1 MSAGPDSSPRPR
13 PEPRRDGHQARSRGD
28 ATRDRIVDAAEACIA
43 EFGQGGTNSTEVVKR
58 AGVTF
63 GAIQYHFGTYEA
75 VLLAVVERAAAR
87 LRAMLEAVQLPGRSV
102 PEQVA
107 DIVDVMWSY
116 YGDPQYQVYIE
127 LSMSLRRDPATSR
140 RTVES
145 IKDIDNRSEQLW
157 HDLAV
162 TLLGTDEDEVAI
174 QRLLFAALRGM
185 GVSKWLN
192 QGRLDFQRER
202 QLLTEMLA
210 DYVEKIRS
218 RQPGLTPLDQ
228 GPS

>member
-1 MSAGPDSSPRPR
+1 MSASHLEPGGSAEQPG
-13 PEPRRDGHQARSRGD
+13 PRRGGHQGRRRGD

-43 EFGQGGTNSTEVVKR
+43 EFGLNGTNSTEVVKR

-87 LRAMLEAVQLPGRSV
+87 LRAMLESVQLSGRSV
-102 PEQVA
+102 REQVT

-116 YGDPQYQVYIE
+116 YGHPQYQVYIE
-127 LSMSLRRDPATSR
+127 LSMSLRRDPATSQ
-140 RTVES
+140 RTVQS
-145 IKDIDNRSEQLW
+145 IKDIDDRSEQLW

-162 TLLGTDEDEVAI
+162 ALLGTDEDEVAI

-192 QGRLDFQRER
+192 EGRLDFERER
-202 QLLTEMLA
+202 QIFADMLA
-210 DYVEKIRS
+210 DHVDKVRAT
-218 RQPGLTPLDQ
+218 QPHPT
-228 GPS
+228 